1 MNGDQ
6 KDIDTNK
13 GSTAN
18 TSYVTTNCHIKLYF
32 DINKNIEI
40 NIDENIFFLKVKF
53 EKMAKN
59 EKCFRS
65 LPSLF

>member
-32 DINKNIEI
+32 DVNINIEINIEI

-59 EKCFRS
+59 EKCF
-65 LPSLF
+65 

>member
-32 DINKNIEI
+32 DVNINIEINIEI
-40 NIDENIFFLKVKF
+40 NIDENIFFFESKV
-53 EKMAKN
+53 
-59 EKCFRS
+59 
-65 LPSLF
+65 